1 MLVASTHPKL
11 AVIAGGHQSL
21 ETTLAAE
28 LGVPVIKK
36 NNTGYDFVMR
46 ITSLGLG
53 LEPMDGSSGA
63 VRVDFAAGKARQIF
77 LA

>member
-11 AVIAGGHQSL
+11 AVIAGGHQLL

-53 LEPMDGSSGA
+53 LSL
-63 VRVDFAAGKARQIF
+63 IHI
-77 LA
+77 

>member
-11 AVIAGGHQSL
+11 AVIAGGHQLL

-36 NNTGYDFVMR
+36 TTRGT
-46 ITSLGLG
+46 IL
-53 LEPMDGSSGA
+53 
-63 VRVDFAAGKARQIF
+63 
-77 LA
+77 

>member
-46 ITSLGLG
+46 ITSLSL
-53 LEPMDGSSGA
+53 
-63 VRVDFAAGKARQIF
+63 IHI
-77 LA
+77 